1 LNQYTFF
8 SSIIWSNYFGITH
21 TCWLNSFSTE
31 VHKEDKVKAGLKDPS
46 NSNHTSK
53 NQVKTCSLS
62 HEDSSLSSL
71 ANL

>member
-1 LNQYTFF
+1 
-8 SSIIWSNYFGITH
+8 
-21 TCWLNSFSTE
+21 